1 MHMLDVHVVTGPDV
15 PTPRTTESVPLNVA
29 FFLSFGIGKEGK
41 PSGTDPLLL
50 LFFHFPMHCMC
61 LTVGMSVMFKTPG
74 LVL

>member
-1 MHMLDVHVVTGPDV
+1 MLSPGPMAQ
-15 PTPRTTESVPLNVA
+15 PPRTTESVPLNVA

-50 LFFHFPMHCMC
+50 LFFFHFPMHCMC